1 MTRADVEPFKQL
13 FVVMAQRMAVP
24 EEKLSGA
31 GSYFLAFQEE
41 DPAIPFECVKTAGL
55 ELTRATGA
63 TFFPTAPAWL
73 DRAKA
78 LQRTTQL
85 ASAQRQLTAH
95 QDDDSP
101 YHCRDCSDT
110 SWAPQPETIDP
121 RTGIAVGAVVKCGC
135 VETNPKLQAERL
147 MRQAR
152 HVGRQS

>member
-1 MTRADVEPFKQL
+1 MTRDDVEPFKQL

-63 TFFPTAPAWL
+63 TFFPTAPDWL
-73 DRAKA
+73 TRAKE

-95 QDDDSP
+95 KDDNSP
-101 YHCRDCSDT
+101 HCHDCSDT
-110 SWAPQPETIDP
+110 SWAPLPDTIDP
-121 RTGIAVGAVVKCGC
+121 RTGIAVGSVTRCGC
-135 VETNPKLQAERL
+135 VETNPKLQTERL

-152 HVGRQS
+152 HAGRQS

>member
-41 DPAIPFECVKTAGL
+41 DPAIPFECVKPAGL

-121 RTGIAVGAVVKCGC
+121 RTGIAVGSVVKCGC

-147 MRQAR
+147 MREAR
-152 HVGRQS
+152 HIGRQS